1 MKFKDELF
9 SIIKEKPLNLKILK
23 AVQDLNL
30 DDCWIGAGFV
40 RNNVWDKLHNI
51 INVDIDYDIDV
62 VFYFPEN
69 ISVSYEEELEKK
81 LLAKIPNLQWSV
93 KNQARMH
100 LKNGHKNYMNVLD
113 AISYWPETATSI
125 AIRLDELGNLDLIAP
140 YGLTDLFN
148 LIIKPTPKF
157 DTIIVEKRL
166 REKKWLTKWRNL
178 KYIKNHS

>member
-9 SIIKEKPLNLKILK
+9 SIIKEKPLNLRILK
-23 AVQDLNL
+23 AVQDLHL

-40 RNNVWDKLHNI
+40 RNNVWDRLHNI
-51 INVDIDYDIDV
+51 INLDIDYDIDV
-62 VFYFPEN
+62 VFYSPEN
-69 ISVSYEEELEKK
+69 ISISYEEELEKK
-81 LLAKIPNLQWSV
+81 LLAEIPNLKWSA

-100 LKNGHKNYMNVLD
+100 LKNGHKNYTNVLD

-125 AIRLDELGNLDLIAP
+125 AIRIDELGNLDLIAP
-140 YGLTDLFN
+140 YGLADLFD
-148 LIIKPTPKF
+148 LVVKPTPKF
-157 DTIIVEKRL
+157 DISIVEKRL